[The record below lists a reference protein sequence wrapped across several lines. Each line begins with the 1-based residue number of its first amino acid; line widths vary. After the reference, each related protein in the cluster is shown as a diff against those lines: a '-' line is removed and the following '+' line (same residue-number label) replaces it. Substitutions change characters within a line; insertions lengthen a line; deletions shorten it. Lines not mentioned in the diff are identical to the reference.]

1 MRGHDYRS
9 PLSTMRAY
17 LKDMHE
23 ARFDA
28 AQPEYDPSWLL
39 AALGPKMLELS
50 RDLADGAHPYLV
62 TPQHTAEACE
72 ILGDSPLLAV
82 EQAVAPTTDRE
93 EGLRLARS
101 HLSRYMQLPN

>member
-28 AQPEYDPSWLL
+28 AQPEYDPPWLL
-39 AALGPKMLELS
+39 AALGPKMLEFS
-50 RDLADGAHPYLV
+50 PGISPTAH
-62 TPQHTAEACE
+62 
-72 ILGDSPLLAV
+72 I
-82 EQAVAPTTDRE
+82 PTW
-93 EGLRLARS
+93 
-101 HLSRYMQLPN
+101 

>member
-1 MRGHDYRS
+1 MRRHDYRS

-39 AALGPKMLELS
+39 AALGPKMLDLS
-50 RDLADGAHPYLV
+50 RNLADGAHPYLV
-62 TPQHTAEACE
+62 TLQHTAEAC
-72 ILGDSPLLAV
+72 D
-82 EQAVAPTTDRE
+82 
-93 EGLRLARS
+93 LRRRPLAR
-101 HLSRYMQLPN
+101 RGAGGGPDDGGERKA